1 MKKIKILSAV
11 IMCMFAFTLTSYAA
25 EDLFYFDEPVVNG
38 TDVALTLRMDS
49 DAGLTSMSEYSML
62 YFELGEGLG
71 YDYELNTTITVDE
84 YKGYFADEGDSVLS
98 FTYEGT
104 KEFATS
110 SDYTFT
116 LDLKIVDDT
125 KPLTV
130 KLLTDGYITTADG
143 DDYPEYN
150 ETSKTISVA
159 PAGTSTKTVYAEE
172 TYALSNETF
181 DFGSEYNFANKYNV
195 VVKYNNAETK
205 TYGWSWK
212 NNLGIE
218 GEGTVTGK
226 VKFGVKISDTSKY
239 DATLFTFDLVEV
251 Q

>member
-1 MKKIKILSAV
+1 MKLKKILASLVSVLVLCGTTVFAAGENITIEPVTYVANSGEVTVVVSAEGITNLDAMSMFQINFDKNVFTFDADNTVGADVSTINGKTGYVQWKVENDEDLTGVTTLAEFKFTVNDNQEANVVGSVFSFKSV
-11 IMCMFAFTLTSYAA
+11 IMEYYDGGIEYTAGGSQTVTAA
-25 EDLFYFDEPVVNG
+25 
-38 TDVALTLRMDS
+38 
-49 DAGLTSMSEYSML
+49 
-62 YFELGEGLG
+62 
-71 YDYELNTTITVDE
+71 
-84 YKGYFADEGDSVLS
+84 
-98 FTYEGT
+98 
-104 KEFATS
+104 
-110 SDYTFT
+110 
-116 LDLKIVDDT
+116 
-125 KPLTV
+125 
-130 KLLTDGYITTADG
+130 
-143 DDYPEYN
+143 
-150 ETSKTISVA
+150 A

-181 DFGSEYNFANKYNV
+181 DFGSTYDFAKKWNV
-195 VVKYNNAETK
+195 VVKYNNTETK